1 MVADSSKKFLPA
13 VAAGWLVFF
22 LCANLAAQQKETQA
36 PEATPKIEVNVNA
49 VLVPVVVR
57 DGQGRVV
64 DDLKK
69 EDFQVFD
76 KNKRQEI
83 SGFTIEKFAG
93 MEGVPKSAATSR
105 VTSSAGIA
113 PSSLATPQRF
123 LVFMFDDLHL
133 STGDLLQ
140 AQQVAEKMLGESL
153 GKADMAAVVSTS
165 GMNSGLT
172 QDRATLEDA
181 VMKLHVRELYR
192 HDEHSCPNIDYY
204 QADLIQ
210 NKRNEE
216 ALRLAEADFLTC
228 SHLQGVTQSMVE
240 SMVRSAAAQSLAIG
254 EHDVT
259 ATLDTI
265 GEFVRKMASLPGQRT
280 LILVSP
286 GFLTMTPEAVGE
298 KSRILDLAAQS
309 NVIISALDA
318 RGLYSTE
325 LDASVQGGSS
335 SSTRKYYSETMNLD
349 EDVMAELAN
358 GTGGTYF
365 HNSNDLEGGFKS
377 LTAAPECVYLLEFSP
392 KKWKQGGTYHALKV
406 KVDRKGVKLQAR
418 QGYFAPKAAREA
430 TQLSA
435 SAVPVAAQNPAPLK
449 AQVAP
454 QTTASSENPEAAP
467 VPAPAPEPPARKAK
481 DAKKKEKSKPLFW
494 YPPDV
499 DAPLR
504 SRIVSPPCVLSEVL
518 EKAGARADQLVT
530 NLQNFTAEEKIE
542 YRVLGSS
549 GVLLDGGKGTFD
561 YTVDF
566 EQRQEGH
573 AVRES
578 RTPERGSHDLPAI
591 SQDVGLP
598 EMALIFLPNF
608 QSDYEMNC
616 EGATEWSGEAAW
628 VLHFQQRKDRPNHT
642 ASFSV
647 GGVAYP
653 AALKGRAWIARD
665 SSQDSGEVLHLETSL
680 MEAIPAA
687 NVRHMYLS
695 IDYAPVQFR
704 TENARVWLPQ
714 AVAAYHDFGDYRAMI
729 NYSFTNFLLF
739 SVRTDQSI
747 EKPKAP

>member
-1 MVADSSKKFLPA
+1 M
-13 VAAGWLVFF
+13 G
-22 LCANLAAQQKETQA
+22 AQQKEAQA

-57 DGQGRVV
+57 DAQGRVV

-93 MEGVPKSAATSR
+93 TESGTKAAEPPPTTPSPAATL
-105 VTSSAGIA
+105 
-113 PSSLATPQRF
+113 PSQSTPRRF
-123 LVFMFDDLHL
+123 LVFLFDDLHL
-133 STGDLLQ
+133 SAGDLLR
-140 AQQVAEKMLGESL
+140 AQKVAKKMLGESL
-153 GKADMAAVVSTS
+153 GDSDMAAVVSTS

-172 QDRATLEDA
+172 HDRATLEEA
-181 VMKLHVRELYR
+181 VTKLHVRELYR
-192 HDEHSCPNIDYY
+192 HDVRSCPNIDYY

-210 NKRNEE
+210 NKHNDE
-216 ALRLAEADFLTC
+216 ALHLAEADYLTC

-240 SMVRSAAAQSLAIG
+240 SMVRSASAQSLAVG
-254 EHDVT
+254 EHDVS

-265 GEFVRKMASLPGQRT
+265 GEFVKKMGGLPGQRT
-280 LILVSP
+280 LILISP
-286 GFLTMTPEAVGE
+286 GFLTITPEAVVE
-298 KSRILDLAAQS
+298 KSRLLDIAAQS

-318 RGLYSTE
+318 RGLYTTE

-335 SSTRKYYSETMNLD
+335 SSTLKYHGDTMNLD

-377 LTAAPECVYLLEFSP
+377 LTQAPECVYLLEFSP
-392 KKWKQGGTYHALKV
+392 TKLKADGTYHQLKV
-406 KVDRKGVKLQAR
+406 KVDRQGMKLQAR
-418 QGYFAPKAAREA
+418 QGYFAPKPEKEAAKLR
-430 TQLSA
+430 A
-435 SAVPVAAQNPAPLK
+435 STKQGAPQNPAPLK
-449 AQVAP
+449 AEVSS
-454 QTTASSENPEAAP
+454 QTTTSSEMPP
-467 VPAPAPEPPARKAK
+467 VPSVPAAKAVPVPREAKDVEKKAK
-481 DAKKKEKSKPLFW
+481 SKQLFW

-504 SRIVSPPCVLSEVL
+504 SRIASPPCSLSNVL
-518 EKAGARADQLVT
+518 EQAGARANELVT

-542 YRVLGSS
+542 YRVLGSM
-549 GVLLDGGKGTFD
+549 GLLLEGGKGTFD

-566 EQRQEGH
+566 EQSLGGL
-573 AVRES
+573 AVQES
-578 RTPERGSHDLPAI
+578 RTPERGSHDFPAS

-598 EMALIFLPNF
+598 DLALIFLPNF
-608 QSDYEMNC
+608 QGDYDMKC
-616 EGATEWSGEAAW
+616 EGATEWNGQATW
-628 VLHFQQRKDRPNHT
+628 VVHFQQRKDRPNHT

-647 GGVAYP
+647 RGVAYP
-653 AALKGRAWIARD
+653 AELKGRAWIAQD
-665 SSQDSGEVLHLETSL
+665 SSQDSGEVMHLETSL

-687 NVRHMYLS
+687 SVRQMYLS

-704 TENARVWLPQ
+704 TENVRVWLPQ
-714 AVAAYHDFGDYRAMI
+714 AAAAYDDFGDHRAMI
-729 NYSFTNFLLF
+729 NHSFTNFLLF

>member
-1 MVADSSKKFLPA
+1 M
-13 VAAGWLVFF
+13 G
-22 LCANLAAQQKETQA
+22 AQQKEAQA

-57 DGQGRVV
+57 DAQGRVV

-93 MEGVPKSAATSR
+93 TESGTKAAEPPPTTPSPAATL
-105 VTSSAGIA
+105 
-113 PSSLATPQRF
+113 PSQSTPQRF
-123 LVFMFDDLHL
+123 LVFLFDDLHL
-133 STGDLLQ
+133 SAGDLLR
-140 AQQVAEKMLGESL
+140 AQKVAKKMLGESL
-153 GKADMAAVVSTS
+153 GDSDMAAVVSTS

-172 QDRATLEDA
+172 HDRATLEEA
-181 VMKLHVRELYR
+181 VTKLHVRELYR
-192 HDEHSCPNIDYY
+192 HDVRSCPNIDYY

-210 NKRNEE
+210 NKHNDE
-216 ALRLAEADFLTC
+216 ALHLAEADYLTC

-240 SMVRSAAAQSLAIG
+240 SMVRSASAQSLAVG
-254 EHDVT
+254 EHDVS

-265 GEFVRKMASLPGQRT
+265 GEFVKKMGGLPGQRT
-280 LILVSP
+280 LILISP
-286 GFLTMTPEAVGE
+286 GFLTITPEAVVE
-298 KSRILDLAAQS
+298 KSRLLDIAAQS

-318 RGLYSTE
+318 RGLYTTE

-335 SSTRKYYSETMNLD
+335 SSTLKYHGDMMNLD

-377 LTAAPECVYLLEFSP
+377 LTQAPECVYLLEFSP
-392 KKWKQGGTYHALKV
+392 TKLKADGTYHQLKV
-406 KVDRKGVKLQAR
+406 KVDRKGLKLQAR
-418 QGYFAPKAAREA
+418 QGYFAPKPEKEAA
-430 TQLSA
+430 QLSA
-435 SAVPVAAQNPAPLK
+435 SSKEAAPKSTAPLK
-449 AQVAP
+449 AEVSS
-454 QTTASSENPEAAP
+454 QTTTSSEMRP
-467 VPAPAPEPPARKAK
+467 VPSVPAAKAVPVPREAKDVEKKAK
-481 DAKKKEKSKPLFW
+481 SKQLFW

-504 SRIVSPPCVLSEVL
+504 SRIASPPCSLSNVL
-518 EKAGARADQLVT
+518 EQAGARANELVT

-542 YRVLGSS
+542 YRVLGSM
-549 GVLLDGGKGTFD
+549 GLLLEGGKGTFD

-566 EQRQEGH
+566 EQSLGGL
-573 AVRES
+573 AVQES
-578 RTPERGSHDLPAI
+578 RTPERGSHDFPAS

-598 EMALIFLPNF
+598 DLALIFLPNF
-608 QSDYEMNC
+608 QGDYDMKC
-616 EGATEWSGEAAW
+616 EGATEWNGQATW
-628 VLHFQQRKDRPNHT
+628 VVHFQQRKDRPNHT

-647 GGVAYP
+647 RGVAYP
-653 AALKGRAWIARD
+653 AELKGRAWIAQD

-687 NVRHMYLS
+687 NVRQMYLS

-704 TENARVWLPQ
+704 TENVRVWLPQ
-714 AVAAYHDFGDYRAMI
+714 AAAAYDDFGDHRAMI
-729 NYSFTNFLLF
+729 NHSFTNFLLF

-747 EKPKAP
+747 EKPNAP

>member
-1 MVADSSKKFLPA
+1 L
-13 VAAGWLVFF
+13 G
-22 LCANLAAQQKETQA
+22 AQQKEALA

-57 DGQGRVV
+57 DAQGRVV

-93 MEGVPKSAATSR
+93 TESGTKAAEPPPTTPSPAATL
-105 VTSSAGIA
+105 
-113 PSSLATPQRF
+113 PSQSTPQRF
-123 LVFMFDDLHL
+123 LVFLFDDLHL
-133 STGDLLQ
+133 SAGDLLR
-140 AQQVAEKMLGESL
+140 AQKVAKKMLGESL
-153 GKADMAAVVSTS
+153 GDSDMAAVVSTS

-172 QDRATLEDA
+172 HDRATLEEA
-181 VMKLHVRELYR
+181 VTKLHVRELYR
-192 HDEHSCPNIDYY
+192 HDVRSCPNIDYY

-210 NKRNEE
+210 NKHNDE
-216 ALRLAEADFLTC
+216 ALHLAEADYLTC

-240 SMVRSAAAQSLAIG
+240 SMVRSASAQSLAVG
-254 EHDVT
+254 EHDVS

-265 GEFVRKMASLPGQRT
+265 GEFVKKMGGLPGQRT
-280 LILVSP
+280 LILISP
-286 GFLTMTPEAVGE
+286 GFLTITPEAVVE
-298 KSRILDLAAQS
+298 KSRLLDIAAQS

-318 RGLYSTE
+318 RGLYTTE

-335 SSTRKYYSETMNLD
+335 SSTLKYHGDMMNLD

-377 LTAAPECVYLLEFSP
+377 LTQAPECVYLLEFSP
-392 KKWKQGGTYHALKV
+392 TKLKADGTYHQLKV
-406 KVDRKGVKLQAR
+406 KVDRQGMKLQAR
-418 QGYFAPKAAREA
+418 QGYFAPKPEKEAAKLR
-430 TQLSA
+430 A
-435 SAVPVAAQNPAPLK
+435 STKQGAPQNPAPLK
-449 AQVAP
+449 AEVSS
-454 QTTASSENPEAAP
+454 QTTTSSEMPP
-467 VPAPAPEPPARKAK
+467 VPSVPAAKAVPVPREAKDVEKKAK
-481 DAKKKEKSKPLFW
+481 SKQLFW

-504 SRIVSPPCVLSEVL
+504 SRIASPPCSLSNVL
-518 EKAGARADQLVT
+518 EQAGARANELVT

-542 YRVLGSS
+542 YRVLGSM
-549 GVLLDGGKGTFD
+549 GLLLEGGKGTFD

-566 EQRQEGH
+566 EQSLGGL
-573 AVRES
+573 AVQES
-578 RTPERGSHDLPAI
+578 RTPERGSHDFPAS

-598 EMALIFLPNF
+598 DLALIFLPNF
-608 QSDYEMNC
+608 QGDYDMKC
-616 EGATEWSGEAAW
+616 EGATEWNGQATW
-628 VLHFQQRKDRPNHT
+628 VVHFQQRKDRPNHT

-647 GGVAYP
+647 RGVAYP
-653 AALKGRAWIARD
+653 AELKGRAWIAQD

-687 NVRHMYLS
+687 NVRQMYLS

-704 TENARVWLPQ
+704 TENVRVWLPQ
-714 AVAAYHDFGDYRAMI
+714 AAAAYDDFGDHRAMI
-729 NYSFTNFLLF
+729 NHSFTNFLLF

-747 EKPKAP
+747 EKPNAP

>member
-1 MVADSSKKFLPA
+1 M
-13 VAAGWLVFF
+13 GG
-22 LCANLAAQQKETQA
+22 QQKEAQA

-57 DGQGRVV
+57 DGQGHVV
-64 DDLKK
+64 GDLKK
-69 EDFQVFD
+69 EDFELFD

-83 SGFTIEKFAG
+83 TGFTIEKFAG
-93 MEGVPKSAATSR
+93 LEGVAKSAATP
-105 VTSSAGIA
+105 SAAPSAAIA
-113 PSSLATPQRF
+113 PAPPVTPKRF
-123 LVFMFDDLHL
+123 LVFLFDDLHL
-133 STGDLLQ
+133 GVGDLLR
-140 AQQVAEKMLGESL
+140 AQQVAKKMLGESL

-165 GMNSGLT
+165 GANSGLT
-172 QDRATLEDA
+172 QDRATLEEA

-210 NKRNEE
+210 NKHNEE
-216 ALRLAEADFLTC
+216 ALRLAEADYLTC
-228 SHLQGVTQSMVE
+228 SHLHGVTQSMLE

-254 EHDVT
+254 EHDVS

-286 GFLTMTPEAVGE
+286 GFLTITPEAVGE

-318 RGLYSTE
+318 RGPYTTE

-335 SSTRKYYSETMNLD
+335 SSTMKYYSDTMNLD

-377 LTAAPECVYLLEFSP
+377 LTQAPECVYVLEFSP
-392 KKWKQGGTYHALKV
+392 KKWKPDGTYHALKV
-406 KVDRKGVKLQAR
+406 KVDRKGVRLQAR
-418 QGYFAPKAAREA
+418 QGYFAPKANREG

-435 SAVPVAAQNPAPLK
+435 STAAAAPQTPAPVK
-449 AQVAP
+449 AEVTP
-454 QTTASSENPEAAP
+454 QTTASAGIVEAAP
-467 VPAPAPEPPARKAK
+467 VPAASPAAPPARKAK
-481 DAKKKEKSKPLFW
+481 DAEKKENSKPLFW

-504 SRIVSPPCVLSEVL
+504 SRIASAPCNLSNVL
-518 EKAGARADQLVT
+518 EQAGARADQLVT

-542 YRVLGSS
+542 YRVLGSM
-549 GVLLDGGKGTFD
+549 GLLLDGGKGTFD

-566 EQRQEGH
+566 EQSLGGL

-578 RTPERGSHDLPAI
+578 RMPERGSRDFPAS

-598 EMALIFLPNF
+598 DMALIFLPNF
-608 QSDYEMNC
+608 QKDYEMNC
-616 EGATEWSGEAAW
+616 EGAAEWNGETAW
-628 VLHFQQRKDRPNHT
+628 VVHFQQRKDRPSHT

-647 GGVAYP
+647 RGVAYP
-653 AALKGRAWIARD
+653 AELKGRAWIAQD
-665 SSQDSGEVLHLETSL
+665 SSVDSGEVLHLETSL
-680 MEAIPAA
+680 MKAIPAA
-687 NVRHMYLS
+687 NVRQMYLS

-704 TENARVWLPQ
+704 TENVRVWLPQ
-714 AVAAYHDFGDYRAMI
+714 AVAAYDDFGDHRAMI
-729 NYSFTNFLLF
+729 HHSFTNFLLF
-739 SVRTDQSI
+739 SVRTDQSV

>member
-1 MVADSSKKFLPA
+1 LT
-13 VAAGWLVFF
+13 G
-22 LCANLAAQQKETQA
+22 QQKEAQA
-36 PEATPKIEVNVNA
+36 PEAAPKIEVNVNA

-64 DDLKK
+64 SDLKK
-69 EDFQVFD
+69 EDFEVFD

-93 MEGVPKSAATSR
+93 LEGVAKSEATPPAAP
-105 VTSSAGIA
+105 SAGIA
-113 PSSLATPQRF
+113 PTAPVTPQRF
-123 LVFMFDDLHL
+123 LVFLFDDLHL
-133 STGDLLQ
+133 GVGDLLR

-172 QDRATLEDA
+172 LDRAALEEA
-181 VMKLHVRELYR
+181 VMKLHVRELCR

-210 NKRNEE
+210 NKHNDE
-216 ALRLAEADFLTC
+216 ALKLAEADYLTC
-228 SHLQGVTQSMVE
+228 SHLHGVTQSMLE

-254 EHDVT
+254 EHDVS

-286 GFLTMTPEAVGE
+286 GFLTITPEAVGE

-318 RGLYSTE
+318 RGLYTTE

-335 SSTRKYYSETMNLD
+335 SSTMKYYGETMNLD

-377 LTAAPECVYLLEFSP
+377 LTQAPDCVYVLEFSP
-392 KKWKQGGTYHALKV
+392 KKWKPDGTYHALKV
-406 KVDRKGVKLQAR
+406 KVDRKGARLQAR
-418 QGYFAPKAAREA
+418 QGYFAPKANREG

-435 SAVPVAAQNPAPLK
+435 STVAAAPQTPAPVK
-449 AQVAP
+449 AEVTP
-454 QTTASSENPEAAP
+454 QTTASAGIVEAAP
-467 VPAPAPEPPARKAK
+467 VPAAPPARKAK
-481 DAKKKEKSKPLFW
+481 DTEKKENSKLLFW

-504 SRIVSPPCVLSEVL
+504 SRIASAPCNLSKVL
-518 EKAGARADQLVT
+518 EQAGARADQLVT
-530 NLQNFTAEEKIE
+530 NLQNFTAEENIE
-542 YRVLGSS
+542 YRVLGSM
-549 GVLLDGGKGTFD
+549 GLVLDGGKGTFD

-566 EQRQEGH
+566 EQSHGGLE
-573 AVRES
+573 VRES
-578 RTPERGSHDLPAI
+578 RMPERGSRDFPAS

-598 EMALIFLPNF
+598 DMALIFLPNF
-608 QSDYEMNC
+608 QKDYEMNC
-616 EGATEWSGEAAW
+616 EGAAEWNGETAW
-628 VLHFQQRKDRPNHT
+628 VVHFQQRKDRPSHT

-647 GGVAYP
+647 RGVAYP
-653 AALKGRAWIARD
+653 AELKGRAWIAQD
-665 SSQDSGEVLHLETSL
+665 SSVDSGEVLHLETSL
-680 MEAIPAA
+680 MKAIPAA
-687 NVRHMYLS
+687 NVRQMYLS

-714 AVAAYHDFGDYRAMI
+714 AVAAYDDFGDHRAMI
-729 NYSFTNFLLF
+729 HHSFTNFLLF
-739 SVRTDQSI
+739 SVRTDQSV

>member
-1 MVADSSKKFLPA
+1 L
-13 VAAGWLVFF
+13 G
-22 LCANLAAQQKETQA
+22 AQQKEAQA

-57 DGQGRVV
+57 DAQGRVV

-93 MEGVPKSAATSR
+93 TESGTKAAEPPPTTPSPAATL
-105 VTSSAGIA
+105 
-113 PSSLATPQRF
+113 PSQSTPQRF
-123 LVFMFDDLHL
+123 LVFLFDDLHL
-133 STGDLLQ
+133 SAGDLLR
-140 AQQVAEKMLGESL
+140 AQKVAKKMLGESL
-153 GKADMAAVVSTS
+153 GDSDMAAVVSTS

-172 QDRATLEDA
+172 HDRATLEEA
-181 VMKLHVRELYR
+181 VTKLHVRELYR
-192 HDEHSCPNIDYY
+192 HDVRSCPNIDYY

-210 NKRNEE
+210 NKHNDE
-216 ALRLAEADFLTC
+216 ALHLAEADYLTC

-240 SMVRSAAAQSLAIG
+240 SMVRSASAQSLAVG
-254 EHDVT
+254 EHDVS

-265 GEFVRKMASLPGQRT
+265 GEFVQKMGRLPGQRT

-286 GFLTMTPEAVGE
+286 GFLTITPEAVVE
-298 KSRILDLAAQS
+298 KSRLLDIAAQS

-318 RGLYSTE
+318 RGLYTTE

-335 SSTRKYYSETMNLD
+335 SSTLKYHGDMMNLD

-377 LTAAPECVYLLEFSP
+377 LTQAPECVYLLEFSP
-392 KKWKQGGTYHALKV
+392 TKLKADGTYHQLKV
-406 KVDRKGVKLQAR
+406 KVDRKGLKLQAR
-418 QGYFAPKAAREA
+418 QGYFAPKPEKEAA
-430 TQLSA
+430 QLSA
-435 SAVPVAAQNPAPLK
+435 SSKEAAPQSTAPLK
-449 AQVAP
+449 AEVSS
-454 QTTASSENPEAAP
+454 QTTTSSEMRP
-467 VPAPAPEPPARKAK
+467 VPSVPAAKAVPVPREAKDVEKKAK
-481 DAKKKEKSKPLFW
+481 SKQLFW

-504 SRIVSPPCVLSEVL
+504 SRIASPPCSLSNVL
-518 EKAGARADQLVT
+518 EQAGARANELVT

-542 YRVLGSS
+542 YRVLGSM
-549 GVLLDGGKGTFD
+549 GLLLEGGKGTFD

-566 EQRQEGH
+566 EQSLGGL
-573 AVRES
+573 AVQES
-578 RTPERGSHDLPAI
+578 RTPERGSHDFPAS

-598 EMALIFLPNF
+598 DLALIFLPNF
-608 QSDYEMNC
+608 QGDYDMKC
-616 EGATEWSGEAAW
+616 EGATEWNGQATW
-628 VLHFQQRKDRPNHT
+628 VVHFQQRKDRPNHT

-647 GGVAYP
+647 RGVAYP
-653 AALKGRAWIARD
+653 AELKGRAWIAQD

-687 NVRHMYLS
+687 NVRQMYLS

-704 TENARVWLPQ
+704 TENVRVWLPQ
-714 AVAAYHDFGDYRAMI
+714 AAAAYDDFGDHRAMI
-729 NYSFTNFLLF
+729 NHSFTNFLLF

-747 EKPKAP
+747 EKPNAP

>member
-1 MVADSSKKFLPA
+1 MAADSSKKFLPA
-13 VAAGWLVFF
+13 VAAGWFVFF
-22 LCANLAAQQKETQA
+22 LCANLTAQQKEAQGPA
-36 PEATPKIEVNVNA
+36 AAPKIEVNVNV

-57 DGQGRVV
+57 DGHGRLVS
-64 DDLKK
+64 DLKK
-69 EDFQVFD
+69 EDFEVFD

-83 SGFTIEKFAG
+83 TGFTIEKFAG
-93 MEGVPKSAATSR
+93 LEGVAKSAGTSPA
-105 VTSSAGIA
+105 VPSPGIA
-113 PSSLATPQRF
+113 PSSPFTPQRF
-123 LVFMFDDLHL
+123 IVFLFDDLHL
-133 STGDLLQ
+133 AAGDLLR
-140 AQQVAEKMLGESL
+140 AQQVAKKMLVESL

-210 NKRNEE
+210 NKRDEE
-216 ALRLAEADFLTC
+216 ALALAESDYLTC
-228 SHLQGVTQSMVE
+228 SHLHGVTPSMVE
-240 SMVRSAAAQSLAIG
+240 SMVRSAAGQSLAIG
-254 EHDVT
+254 EHDVS

-286 GFLTMTPEAVGE
+286 GFLTITPEAVGE

-318 RGLYSTE
+318 RGLYTTE

-335 SSTRKYYSETMNLD
+335 SSTMKYYSDTMNLD

-377 LTAAPECVYLLEFSP
+377 LTQAPECVYLLEFSP
-392 KKWKQGGTYHALKV
+392 KKWKPDGTYHVLKV
-406 KVDRKGVKLQAR
+406 KVDRKGVRLQAR
-418 QGYFAPKAAREA
+418 QGYFAPKAGKEVM
-430 TQLSA
+430 QLSA
-435 SAVPVAAQNPAPLK
+435 ATVPAAPQPPAPVK
-449 AQVAP
+449 AQVSP
-454 QTTASSENPEAAP
+454 QTTASAGIAEAAP
-467 VPAPAPEPPARKAK
+467 VPAASPAARKAK
-481 DAKKKEKSKPLFW
+481 EAEKKAKSEQLFW

-504 SRIVSPPCVLSEVL
+504 SRIASAPCNLSKVL
-518 EKAGARADQLVT
+518 EQAGTRADELVT

-542 YRVLGSS
+542 YRVLGSM
-549 GVLLDGGKGTFD
+549 GLLLDGGKGTFD

-566 EQRQEGH
+566 EQSLGGL

-578 RTPERGSHDLPAI
+578 RMPERGSHDFPAS

-598 EMALIFLPNF
+598 DMALIFLPNF

-616 EGATEWSGEAAW
+616 EGAAEWNGETAW
-628 VLHFQQRKDRPNHT
+628 VVHFQQRKDRPSHT

-647 GGVAYP
+647 RGVAYP

-665 SSQDSGEVLHLETSL
+665 SSEDSGEVLHLETSL

-687 NVRHMYLS
+687 NVRQMYLT

-704 TENARVWLPQ
+704 TENVRVWLPQ
-714 AVAAYHDFGDYRAMI
+714 AVAAYDDFGDHRAMI
-729 NYSFTNFLLF
+729 NHSFTNFLLF
-739 SVRTDQSI
+739 SVRTDQSV